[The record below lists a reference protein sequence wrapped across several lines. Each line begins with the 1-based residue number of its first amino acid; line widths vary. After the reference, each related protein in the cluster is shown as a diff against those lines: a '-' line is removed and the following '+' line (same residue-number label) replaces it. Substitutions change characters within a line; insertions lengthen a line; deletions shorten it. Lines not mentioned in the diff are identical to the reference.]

1 MQINARP
8 NLNGNTVDDFHSVAA
23 DLLRAVGLAR
33 KALYAAQT
41 DVIHGRN
48 YQTAESPDAARGLD
62 LQTIQQAWAAAQ
74 TLAEFADAVA
84 EATWARGA
92 DA

>member
-8 NLNGNTVDDFHSVAA
+8 NLSGNTVDDFHAVAA
-23 DLLRAVGLAR
+23 DLLHAVGMAR

-48 YQTAESPDAARGLD
+48 YQTVESPAYARSAD
-62 LQTIQQAWAAAQ
+62 LQTIQRAWSAAQ
-74 TLAEFADAVA
+74 TLAEVADAIA